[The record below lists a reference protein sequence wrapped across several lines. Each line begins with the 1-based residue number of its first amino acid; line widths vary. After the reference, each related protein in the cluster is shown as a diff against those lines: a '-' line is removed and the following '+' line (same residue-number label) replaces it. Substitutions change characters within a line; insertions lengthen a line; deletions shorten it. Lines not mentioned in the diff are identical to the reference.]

1 MNVPGQVKVVV
12 EKSHPKKPT
21 AGFQPRVRGKN
32 EAGPRLINV
41 TGVVKVVVAF
51 LWVSQATFS
60 VVLDSLFGA
69 VVGLRCTAS
78 MGFQLRVE
86 PDQRFGLYPLSKAGA
101 VIL

>member
-41 TGVVKVVVAF
+41 MTGT
-51 LWVSQATFS
+51 WVPHSMEPSRAS
-60 VVLDSLFGA
+60 ANNHLAIKSLK
-69 VVGLRCTAS
+69 
-78 MGFQLRVE
+78 
-86 PDQRFGLYPLSKAGA
+86 P
-101 VIL
+101 